1 MKIRLLPLAVAVL
14 MLTYVG
20 EVFAQGAATPLG
32 PEELGTKIY
41 IGPVF
46 GYNSVDHATKKLATF
61 AGDAYCPYFK
71 GGTGQGFYFGLT
83 YEHHL
88 GKKIEESTSSIIG
101 RIIYSMYPGSM
112 TEQGDKWPSLIPD
125 TQDPTGWSTTNSETE
140 HTVDINYN
148 VLSLEVMYKQNISVD
163 IPLGVTAGPTFEYPI
178 SKNIVQKYNIL
189 SPNNVQFNRVYK
201 PDGSLKYEYENN
213 DKTVI
218 VKDGDIENA
227 NPLRIG
233 IKFGVQYEII
243 IGEGYYI
250 VPALYYNWSLLNVK
264 SDEDYRINAF
274 QVGVDIR
281 FAI

>member
-1 MKIRLLPLAVAVL
+1 MKIRLLALAVAAL
-14 MLTYVG
+14 MLTFIVD
-20 EVFAQGAATPLG
+20 VFAQGDATPLG
-32 PEELGTKIY
+32 PEELGSKIY
-41 IGPVF
+41 LGPVF
-46 GYNSVDHATKKLATF
+46 GYNSVSHATQKLATF
-61 AGDAYCPYFK
+61 AGDAKCPYFE
-71 GGTGQGFYFGLT
+71 GGTGQGFYVGLT

-112 TEQGDKWPSLIPD
+112 KQQGDKFPSLIPD
-125 TQDPTGWSTTNSETE
+125 LVDPTGWSFTTTETE
-140 HTVDINYN
+140 HTVDITYN

-178 SKNIVQKYNIL
+178 QKTILQQYNIL
-189 SPNNVQFNRVYK
+189 RPDNVQFAKSDKYK
-201 PDGSLKYEYENN
+201 YENN
-213 DKTVI
+213 DRTVI
-218 VKDGDIENA
+218 VKDGDIDNA
-227 NPLRIG
+227 NALRIG

-281 FAI
+281 FAL